1 MIRRSFWLTVGFGL
15 GVAAARQVRRHAT
28 TAADAPARLAD
39 RLRRDVTC
47 AFHEGRD
54 EMRARETR
62 LRRVL
67 AASANPGE
75 VEDPGR

>member
-1 MIRRSFWLTVGFGL
+1 
-15 GVAAARQVRRHAT
+15 
-28 TAADAPARLAD
+28 
-39 RLRRDVTC
+39 
-47 AFHEGRD
+47 
-54 EMRARETR
+54 MRARETR